1 MAKKSSTV
9 HLPEK
14 VWEEIEEYQNQN
26 GLSSRND
33 AIEQMF
39 VERRL
44 LLKLNLINNNNNIPR
59 QENVITKDNSLDDGL
74 SGVLSTTYAEMPE

>member
-9 HLPEK
+9 HLSEK

-44 LLKLNLINNNNNIPR
+44 LLRLNLNNSNTSQNESLVTKHNNI
-59 QENVITKDNSLDDGL
+59 DDGVNKAL
-74 SGVLSTTYAEMPE
+74 SAAYEDMPE

>member
-44 LLKLNLINNNNNIPR
+44 LLKLNLNNNNNIPR
-59 QENVITKDNSLDDGL
+59 QENVITKDNSLDDGVSSAL
-74 SGVLSTTYAEMPE
+74 SAAYADMPE

>member
-9 HLPEK
+9 HLSEK

-44 LLKLNLINNNNNIPR
+44 LLKLSINNSIPKH
-59 QENVITKDNSLDDGL
+59 EETISVDNETNDKLDNAL
-74 SGVLSTTYAEMPE
+74 SSAYGEMPE

>member
-9 HLPEK
+9 HLSEK
-14 VWEEIEEYQNQN
+14 VWEEIEEYQKQN

-33 AIEQMF
+33 AIEHMF

-44 LLKLNLINNNNNIPR
+44 LLKLSINNTIPK
-59 QENVITKDNSLDDGL
+59 QEETISVDNEINDKLDNAL
-74 SGVLSTTYAEMPE
+74 SSAYGEMSE

>member
-9 HLPEK
+9 HLSEK

-44 LLKLNLINNNNNIPR
+44 LLKLSINNSIPKH
-59 QENVITKDNSLDDGL
+59 EETISVDNETNDKLDNAL
-74 SGVLSTTYAEMPE
+74 SSAYGKMPE

>member
-9 HLPEK
+9 HLSEK
-14 VWEEIEEYQNQN
+14 VWEEIEEYQKQN

-33 AIEQMF
+33 AIEHMF

-44 LLKLNLINNNNNIPR
+44 LLKLSINNTIPKK
-59 QENVITKDNSLDDGL
+59 EETISVDNETNDKLDNAL
-74 SGVLSTTYAEMPE
+74 SSAYGEMPE